1 MISFILYAF
10 ALAYGATVVGK
21 FTYISGR
28 VDVTSPGK
36 KAAPAKLGMEIA
48 IGDIIRAK
56 SNSKAEVLFK
66 DGNILRIAQ
75 NTRVEITKYMIG
87 KDKSN
92 RILNLF
98 RGNIQ
103 NIVKKMWAKKIAGF
117 MKNHKYEVH
126 TPIAVVGVK
135 GTNFFTFHTRM
146 GSGAIFK
153 EGTGYCYARKRP
165 QRVVYIFS
173 GQKVIIPSATAVPIV
188 KPASKR
194 EIQRFESQTAPKRR
208 TKRKGA
214 PKTGKQGGEAM
225 VR

>member
-1 MISFILYAF
+1 
-10 ALAYGATVVGK
+10 
-21 FTYISGR
+21 
-28 VDVTSPGK
+28 
-36 KAAPAKLGMEIA
+36 
-48 IGDIIRAK
+48 
-56 SNSKAEVLFK
+56 
-66 DGNILRIAQ
+66 
-75 NTRVEITKYMIG
+75 
-87 KDKSN
+87 
-92 RILNLF
+92 
-98 RGNIQ
+98 
-103 NIVKKMWAKKIAGF
+103 MWAKKIAGF

-165 QRVVYIFS
+165 QRVVYIFP

-214 PKTGKQGGEAM
+214 PKTGKQGGEAK
-225 VR
+225 VRRKGAKGGAPAPGGEGGVGGKEAAAPPPAETEPGAGGAGEAGIRPAYAPAGGEKKQVKSRCISQ